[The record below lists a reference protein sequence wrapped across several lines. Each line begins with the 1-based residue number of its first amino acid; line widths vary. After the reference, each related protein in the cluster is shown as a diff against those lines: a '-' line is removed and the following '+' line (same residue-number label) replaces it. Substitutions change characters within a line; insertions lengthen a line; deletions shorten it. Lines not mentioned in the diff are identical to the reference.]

1 MESSLFP
8 GAAFDDE
15 DNEFDWEAAVREIDS
30 ACQGASAST
39 SGRVVNVPLRDYQFS
54 ITKTALFSN
63 TLVALPTGLG
73 KTLIAAVVMY
83 NYFRWFPGGKIVFA
97 APSRPLVMQQIEA
110 CHNTVGIPQE
120 WTIDMTGQTNP
131 QKRSQFWK
139 SKRVFFVTPQ
149 VLEKDILS
157 GICPVKQLICL
168 VIDEAHR
175 AMGNYSYCVAL
186 MTLPVQ
192 LRVLALTATPGSKQ
206 KTIQNVIDNLH
217 ISTLEYRNENDND
230 VSPYIHSR
238 KLELIEVSMC
248 KQAVAINNF
257 LLETIRPFASRL
269 CNLGVLW
276 CRDFA
281 ALSPCELLN
290 SRDKFRQAPPSN
302 LPLPKYGEV
311 EGYFG
316 VLITLYHIRKLLSSH
331 GIRPAY
337 DMLEDKLK
345 QGSFARLMS
354 RNEIIWDAKR
364 LMQQSLS
371 HGAPNPKLEKM
382 KEKRRILSSQGQSS
396 FQILEAVS
404 SKEIFLSNMFRDI
417 MNSLSDMGE
426 VVNATEFIGQSS
438 GKALKGQT
446 QKVQQAVLQ
455 RFRAG
460 GYNVIV
466 ATSIGEEG
474 LDIMEVDLVICFD
487 ANISPLRMI
496 QRMGRTGRKHDGRVP
511 HTCRPQAQ
519 FVELSIEQFVPR
531 GRKMGDGLT
540 CRSPFAKE
548 ISKEEKCLIARIH
561 RVRHSYKT
569 TGMLIDAMQRL
580 QGFSSFKANDN
591 HSYEINLPSDQVME
605 IVTHGDNYE
614 KDGAQGPLQAEDPE
628 SERSPNAISEGKD
641 GRVMLKPDLS
651 SQKTSVLHRFLFSE
665 EFVTVNVC
673 GGVSITSVP
682 VLPFISESPCSKVK
696 QADAMGPKCTNPDQ
710 VATSLQEN
718 LDSNEQSLHGDYE
731 TLLQIPIAAENPTRL
746 QDFVEEEVP
755 AEARKPPSVSQT
767 SKTTH
772 IIDDIELSP
781 RLTHFIEKGIVPE
794 SPTFK
799 SNDYPPK
806 VACSAPTGIIDAP
819 GYQGSH
825 YVAGRI
831 FESKIENTIPSSSIP
846 EEAPE
851 EIISPAIADDLPSI
865 LVSPGS
871 PSSAK
876 VPRQNEHGV
885 EKVETSVH
893 EAGIKCHS
901 SVQLI
906 EKTPVASHTK
916 KGSSEGWKSGSA
928 EALKSVHQT
937 PKYKRLRRHRDVVRN
952 LSCKLLEENFCS
964 SVKQFCERT
973 SRRNMKQ
980 AKRFRGKGKA
990 KSNPNNFVEDEAE
1003 VSSDAR
1009 ASEDEDDDSDE
1020 SGYDD
1025 SFINDGTNSAEASA
1039 RPENSG
1045 SDMMAFYRRSLLTQ
1059 SPTAMRRSP
1068 LFPANSP
1075 DESLSPLPAETGS
1088 CSSGRITNS
1097 LQTPGNVSRRGNESP
1112 APNSI
1117 TYPARSRTLNL
1128 CENGETSRTREGKKS
1143 KMTEVRKKKLSFP
1156 HVDLDPAPNLRLE
1169 HPTDPESAQGQ
1180 PPHADLAIVT
1190 LSDDDFYEGLDLD
1203 AVEAHAAELLRCKP
1217 EMPVGPTDK
1226 IDEHPDEDFAASPS
1240 FDLGIQLG

>member
-30 ACQGASAST
+30 ACQGL
-39 SGRVVNVPLRDYQFS
+39 NVPLRDYQFS

-110 CHNTVGIPQE
+110 CHNTVGIPQVRR
-120 WTIDMTGQTNP
+120 IP
-131 QKRSQFWK
+131 KKRSQFWK

-269 CNLGVLW
+269 CNLG
-276 CRDFA
+276 CFG
-281 ALSPCELLN
+281 LSPCELLN

-396 FQILEAVS
+396 FQILEA
-404 SKEIFLSNMFRDI
+404 LSNMFRDI

-496 QRMGRTGRKHDGRVP
+496 QRMGRTGRKHDGRCLSIIYFSPGP

-781 RLTHFIEKGIVPE
+781 RLTHFIEKGIVPM
-794 SPTFK
+794 
-799 SNDYPPK
+799 
-806 VACSAPTGIIDAP
+806 ACSAPTGIIDAP

-952 LSCKLLEENFCS
+952 LLASSWKKILFICQTVLRAHKQEEYEAS
-964 SVKQFCERT
+964 KEV
-973 SRRNMKQ
+973 
-980 AKRFRGKGKA
+980 RGKGKA

-1156 HVDLDPAPNLRLE
+1156 HVDLDSAPNLRLE
-1169 HPTDPESAQGQ
+1169 HPIGPESAQGQ
-1180 PPHADLAIVT
+1180 PPHADLAVVT

-1203 AVEAHAAELLRCKP
+1203 AVEAQAAELLRCKP